1 MASALPLFLLL
12 CQLILFDFLGIA
24 QAECL
29 YKLSHIFYHNAFC
42 HLVMAITFYNGIWLQ
57 ILRDSR
63 EDAMEVE
70 RLKWLSRWM
79 ETKNKTGFT
88 YLDYT

>member
-1 MASALPLFLLL
+1 
-12 CQLILFDFLGIA
+12 
-24 QAECL
+24 
-29 YKLSHIFYHNAFC
+29 
-42 HLVMAITFYNGIWLQ
+42 MAITFYNGIWLQ